1 MDGRWFNFKEEILA
15 LPAVWA
21 DLEDVVV
28 VLGEL
33 KLCYWVVPL
42 TPGTWS
48 RQICRDRKWG
58 AN

>member
-28 VLGEL
+28 
-33 KLCYWVVPL
+33 
-42 TPGTWS
+42 S
-48 RQICRDRKWG
+48 AR
-58 AN
+58 